1 MEHLRRTLAISACIA
16 YAPLFAQAQT
26 PAPDAW
32 QFEFTPYLWAAG
44 VSGWTRVG
52 ARTPTVKFDANFSD
66 IVKNL
71 DFGAMGTLE
80 ARNGRWAI
88 IFDTFYVRLS
98 KTSDPLL
105 GGLLG
110 TARMKG
116 DETILQLAGAY
127 RVLDSPVTP
136 VDVLAGVRYTNLYSQ
151 LSFSQSVLLPNGPS
165 QSTTTNW
172 ADGFAGVRA
181 SYVFSDKWSVVG
193 YADAGTGGTKYSW
206 QLYGGVNYDFSK
218 TIVAKLGYRVLTQKY
233 EQPDFLYNVRTSGVF
248 AGVGIRF

>member
-52 ARTPTVKFDANFSD
+52 ARTPTAKFDASFSD
-66 IVKNL
+66 IVKKL
-71 DFGAMGTLE
+71 DFGAIGPLQ
-80 ARNGRWAI
+80 ARNGRCAI
-88 IFDTFYVRLS
+88 IFDPFYVRLS

-116 DETILQLAGAY
+116 DETI
-127 RVLDSPVTP
+127 
-136 VDVLAGVRYTNLYSQ
+136 
-151 LSFSQSVLLPNGPS
+151 
-165 QSTTTNW
+165 
-172 ADGFAGVRA
+172 
-181 SYVFSDKWSVVG
+181 
-193 YADAGTGGTKYSW
+193 
-206 QLYGGVNYDFSK
+206 
-218 TIVAKLGYRVLTQKY
+218 
-233 EQPDFLYNVRTSGVF
+233 
-248 AGVGIRF
+248 